1 LPWIFPKV
9 EDMNLTPRA
18 TAVAVAT
25 LAGLIVGLAMLAPA
39 TADDRSALEQQRQGV
54 AGQLE
59 GARKAY
65 DESSKAYAEAN
76 QKLARAQEKLGAAK
90 NHLGQTR
97 NQLSGAQA
105 MDAKL
110 RVQLEQAKSELLQAK
125 AEAEKVQTKWERSR
139 DLVAEG
145 TVESLMRGDPG
156 LEAFGELLN
165 GEDPMVFAQRMSL
178 TGSVADAQVATMQKL
193 AADQVMLEVKTE
205 QVKEFRDHVAVAR
218 VETAANVERTQ
229 ELASQ
234 AEEQRDSVNQLVG
247 SRKAAESE
255 AARIRAEDERRLK
268 ELEQER
274 QALEARIAAMVEA
287 ERQAAANGQGVGDG
301 GGSLSAPIAGPITSR
316 YGMRVHPIT
325 GVYKLHDGTD
335 FGASCGTPVHAAAGG
350 QIIDQYY
357 NGGYGNRVIL
367 NNGVMNGHV
376 IVTTYNHLTRFASS
390 KGATINR
397 GDVIGYVGSTGYS
410 TGCHLHF
417 MVLSDGHTTDPMGWL

>member
-1 LPWIFPKV
+1 
-9 EDMNLTPRA
+9 MNLSPRA
-18 TAVAVAT
+18 TAVAGAI
-25 LAGLIVGLAMLAPA
+25 LSGLVILGGASVVGPA
-39 TADDRSALEQQRQGV
+39 SAEDRSTLEQQRQGV
-54 AGQLE
+54 DGQLE

-65 DESSKAYAEAN
+65 DESSKAYAEAHE
-76 QKLARAQEKLGAAK
+76 KLERAQEKLGAAK

-97 NQLSGAQA
+97 GQLSGAQA
-105 MDAKL
+105 LDAKL
-110 RVQLEQAKSELLQAK
+110 RVQLEQARTELSQAK
-125 AEAEKVQTKWERSR
+125 VDAERVQTKWEKSK
-139 DLVAEG
+139 DLVAQS

-156 LEAFGELLN
+156 LEAFGDLLN
-165 GEDPMVFAQRMSL
+165 GVDPMVFTQRMSL
-178 TGSVADAQVATMQKL
+178 TDSVADAQVATMQRL
-193 AADQVMLEVKTE
+193 AADQVILEVKTE

-218 VETAANVERTQ
+218 VQTAANIERTQ
-229 ELASQ
+229 QLASQ
-234 AEEQRDSVNQLVG
+234 AEEQRNSVDQLVG

-268 ELEQER
+268 QLEQER

-301 GGSLSAPIAGPITSR
+301 GGKLSTPVSGPITSR

-335 FGASCGTPVHAAAGG
+335 FGAKCGTPVRAAAGG

-367 NNGVMNGHV
+367 NNGVMNGRV

-390 KGATINR
+390 KGATVNR

-417 MVLSDGHTTDPMGWL
+417 MVLSDGRTTDPMGWL